1 MPIDKD
7 WDEIIKVH
15 SHLHASRDIRL
26 KGVMANMDTKAS
38 EKLHGPLRK
47 AYQMQTN
54 FKNVEAQ
61 VCSHRSYHLGL
72 NTNLY
77 HLNCS
82 LLV

>member
-1 MPIDKD
+1 MAQQYTENPAETKAQVAIDKN
-7 WDEIIKVH
+7 WDGIIKVH

-54 FKNVEAQ
+54 FKKIEGQ
-61 VCSHRSYHLGL
+61 VRS
-72 NTNLY
+72 
-77 HLNCS
+77 S
-82 LLV
+82 